1 MRFMMVVSPAA
12 IGRACSGAPCLII
25 YQSGPI
31 RMEARL
37 REIRRE
43 RKGEAEADAQQKSF
57 TCAHTSESIPQG
69 AQPFQRRAVRYDFAA
84 RRVGPGL
91 QLPELVDQFV
101 HRIVDDDQ
109 A

>member
-1 MRFMMVVSPAA
+1 
-12 IGRACSGAPCLII
+12 
-25 YQSGPI
+25 
-31 RMEARL
+31 MEARL
-37 REIRRE
+37 GEIRRE

-57 TCAHTSESIPQG
+57 TCAHTSLVNPTRSAALPAPGRPIRL
-69 AQPFQRRAVRYDFAA
+69 RRAP
-84 RRVGPGL
+84 VGRGL